1 MALVVAL
8 GPVYRVMC
16 AVSYLLTA
24 MAIEPAS
31 KYGAFFVIF
40 LACDHVV
47 RQGDMV

>member
-1 MALVVAL
+1 VALVVAL

-31 KYGAFFVIF
+31 KYGAFFIF
-40 LACDHVV
+40 FF
-47 RQGDMV
+47 GM